1 MFVAID
7 DALAQLRDAEA
18 VRAVVLCGE
27 GPSFC
32 AGLDFASFLADG
44 RDLNGELLERDGAGA
59 NLAQRVACGWRDLEV
74 PVIAALQGVCFGG
87 GCQIALGADVRLAA
101 PDTRM
106 SVMEIKYGLVP
117 DMGITRTLA
126 SLVRS
131 DHARELVHTGR
142 VVEASEAL
150 ALGLVTRI
158 VDDPRAARAGAGRRD
173 RRALAAGHP
182 CRQAPAQRHLRPARC
197 GHPGPGD
204 RAAAPAAGHAQP
216 GRGGPGSADAARG
229 ALRGCPARRRQRR
242 LSAWP
247 RPAACLARRLLDR
260 SRTGAGRPAGRCGS
274 PVAQLPRP
282 GPAISSASNG
292 SRCPA
297 S

>member
-1 MFVAID
+1 MSGSTEERVKVSIEEHVATVTLVRGGKHNGLDWAMFVAID
-7 DALAQLRDAEA
+7 DALTQLRDAEA

-142 VVEASEAL
+142 VVEAPEAL

-158 VDDPRAARAGAGRRD
+158 VADPQAASRELAGEIAARSPQAIRAGKRLLNDIYAPPGADTLALETELQRQLLGTPNQAEAVQAALTRREARFEDSQPAGAN
-173 RRALAAGHP
+173 AG
-182 CRQAPAQRHLRPARC
+182 
-197 GHPGPGD
+197 
-204 RAAAPAAGHAQP
+204 
-216 GRGGPGSADAARG
+216 
-229 ALRGCPARRRQRR
+229 
-242 LSAWP
+242 
-247 RPAACLARRLLDR
+247 
-260 SRTGAGRPAGRCGS
+260 
-274 PVAQLPRP
+274 
-282 GPAISSASNG
+282 
-292 SRCPA
+292 
-297 S
+297 